1 MGGTMI
7 TQKDIDDA
15 TMHINGTNI
24 ADFGVLVEKM
34 SVGAIETQQET
45 YQGVNRTNFNVLD
58 TIQYMRSI
66 NVNLFYSAPTR
77 RELALIKSKIDNMM
91 IGKLDLWL
99 PDGFYYS
106 AHLVSAGEENILGVE
121 RNKVIALCAY
131 QFKGIRHDKLE
142 TVQTTAAADNKVYC
156 KSTVPHTDCRLIC
169 TASQNYASLQIDT
182 VTITNVS
189 AGDVLVVDGIT
200 GRILQNGGLCAGNM
214 SFIHFPSLVPDENT
228 LTCVEDLTVEYYPT
242 Y

>member
-1 MGGTMI
+1 MI

-24 ADFGVLVEKM
+24 ADFGVLVESLK
-34 SVGAIETQQET
+34 VGAIEISSDT

-58 TIQYMRSI
+58 TIQYMRPI

-99 PDGFYYS
+99 PDGFHYS
-106 AHLVSAGEENILGVE
+106 AHLISAGEENILGVE
-121 RNKVIALCAY
+121 RNQVIALCAY
-131 QFKGIRHDKLE
+131 QFKGIRHDPLE
-142 TVQTTAAADNKVYC
+142 VVETTALNNNKVFC
-156 KSTVPHTDCRLIC
+156 KSTVPHTDCRLTC
-169 TASQNYASLQIDT
+169 TASQNYASLTIDT

-189 AGDVLVVDGIT
+189 QNDVLVVDGIT

-214 SFIHFPSLVPDENT
+214 SFIHFPSLSPEENEIS
-228 LTCVEDLTVEYYPT
+228 CVEDLTVEYYPT

>member
-1 MGGTMI
+1 MI

-24 ADFGVLVEKM
+24 ADFGVLVESFK
-34 SVGAIETQQET
+34 VGAIEISSDT

-58 TIQYMRSI
+58 TIQYMRTI

-77 RELALIKSKIDNMM
+77 RELSLIKSKIDNMM

-121 RNKVIALCAY
+121 RNQVIALCAY
-131 QFKGIRHDKLE
+131 QFKGIRHDPLE
-142 TVQTTAAADNKVYC
+142 TVHTTALADNTLIC
-156 KSTVPHTDCRLIC
+156 KSTVPHTDCRITC
-169 TASQNYASLQIDT
+169 TASQNYASLTVDT
-182 VTITNVS
+182 VTITSVS
-189 AGDVLVVDGIT
+189 QDDVIVVDGIN
-200 GRILQNGGLCAGNM
+200 GRILQNGAPCAGNM
-214 SFIHFPSLVPDENT
+214 SFIHFPSLTPDENA
-228 LTCVEDLTVEYYPT
+228 LDCPEDLTVEYYPT

>member
-1 MGGTMI
+1 MI
-7 TQKDIDDA
+7 TKQDIDNA

-24 ADFGVLVEKM
+24 ADFGVLVESMK
-34 SVGAIETQQET
+34 VGGIDTTNEV

-58 TIQYMRSI
+58 TIQYMRNISI
-66 NVNLFYSAPTR
+66 NLFYSAPTR
-77 RELALIKSKIDNMM
+77 RELALIKSKLDNMM
-91 IGKLDLWL
+91 GGKLELWL
-99 PDGFYYS
+99 PDGFFYTSY
-106 AHLVSAGEENILGVE
+106 LVSTGEENILGVE
-121 RNKVIALCAY
+121 HNKVIALCAY

-142 TVQTTAAADNKVYC
+142 TVQTTALTNNEVRC
-156 KSTVPHTDCRLIC
+156 KSTVPHTDCRLTC

-182 VTITNVS
+182 VTIKNVT

-228 LTCVEDLTVEYYPT
+228 LTCPEDLTVEYYPT

>member
-1 MGGTMI
+1 MI
-7 TQKDIDDA
+7 TQKDIDNA

-24 ADFGVLVEKM
+24 ADYGVLVEKM
-34 SVGAIETQQET
+34 SIGAIDTQQEV

-58 TIQYMRSI
+58 TIQYMRTVS
-66 NVNLFYSAPTR
+66 VNLFYASRTR

-91 IGKLDLWL
+91 NGKLELWM

-106 AHLVSAGEENILGVE
+106 AYLVSAGEESILGVE
-121 RNKVIALCAY
+121 NNKVIALCSY
-131 QFKGIRHDKLE
+131 QFKGVRHDKLE
-142 TVQTTAAADNKVYC
+142 KVETTALTNNVVMC
-156 KSTVPHTDCRLIC
+156 KSTVPHTDCKLTC

-189 AGDVLVVDGIT
+189 QGDVLTVDGIT

-214 SFIHFPSLVPDENT
+214 SFIHFPSLVPDENY
-228 LTCVEDLTVEYYPT
+228 LTCPEDLTVEYYPT

>member
-1 MGGTMI
+1 MI

-24 ADFGVLVEKM
+24 ADFGVLVESLK
-34 SVGAIETQQET
+34 VGAIETTSDT

-66 NVNLFYSAPTR
+66 NINLFYAAPTR

-99 PDGFYYS
+99 PDGFRYFAY
-106 AHLVSAGEENILGVE
+106 LESAGEESYLGVE

-131 QFKGIRHDKLE
+131 QFKGIRHDPLE
-142 TVQTTAAADNKVYC
+142 TVQTTAANSNRVFC
-156 KSTVPHTDCRLIC
+156 KSTVPHTDCKLTC
-169 TASQNYASLQIDT
+169 TASQAYTSLQIGP
-182 VTITNVS
+182 VTITGVNQN
-189 AGDVLVVDGIT
+189 DVLVVDGIT

-214 SFIHFPSLVPDENT
+214 SFIHFPSLTPEENT
-228 LTCVEDLTVEYYPT
+228 ITCVEDLTVEYYPT

>member
-1 MGGTMI
+1 MI

-24 ADFGVLVEKM
+24 ADFGVLVERMK
-34 SVGAIETQQET
+34 VGAIEIDQQT

-58 TIQYMRSI
+58 TIQYMRPIS
-66 NVNLFYSAPTR
+66 VNLFYSAPTR

-91 IGKLDLWL
+91 LGKLELWM
-99 PDGFYYS
+99 PDGFFYS
-106 AHLVSAGEENILGVE
+106 AYLVSAGEEDILGVE
-121 RNKVIALCAY
+121 RNQVIALCAY
-131 QFKGIRHDKLE
+131 QFKGVRHDKLE
-142 TVQTTAAADNKVYC
+142 TVTGNTVVC
-156 KSTVPHTDCRLIC
+156 KSTVPKTDCRLTC
-169 TASQNYASLQIDT
+169 TASQNYTSLQIDT
-182 VTITNVS
+182 VKIKNVT

-214 SFIHFPSLVPDENT
+214 EFIHFPSLVPDENT
-228 LTCVEDLTVEYYPT
+228 LTCPEDLTVEYYPT